1 MQTIKCA
8 RKGSI
13 LGPLFFILN
22 ANDIPNVSE
31 LIELLLI
38 AEDGSIVYSHSNP
51 NTLESVLNKALKK
64 VLKFSYDVTNNN
76 YWRA

>member
-8 RKGSI
+8 VRKDSI

-22 ANDIPNVSE
+22 TNDIPNVSE
-31 LIELLLI
+31 LIEHLLI

-64 VLKFSYDVTNNN
+64 VLKFSYDVTNN
-76 YWRA
+76 YW